1 MTEKVLEVRNLSK
14 SFPGVKALEQ
24 VDFHLNKGEIR
35 TLVGKNGAGKST
47 LIKSITG
54 IYQQEEGQIFL
65 NGEDVSHFSP
75 EKMSHAGV
83 EAIYQENDLIPYFT
97 VGESIMLNSEPR
109 TSSSLF
115 INKKALYAAS
125 QRILTEELNSTI
137 DPRTLIRELNVSQQ
151 QIVQIAK
158 NLVKKPKVLIFDEP
172 TAALSA
178 KEIDNLFAI
187 IRDLKTRGVS
197 IIYISHRFD
206 EVFAL
211 ADSITVFRDGMKVA
225 DKDVRETTH
234 KEIIEIMAGEDGVE
248 ISRERSHRKAFTEES
263 VLTMADGG
271 NSFISGISF
280 ELNRGEILGFFGG
293 EGAGQQKLAQT
304 LYGML
309 PLETGDL
316 RVFGKPAV
324 ITSPSKAIELGLGY
338 IPRNRKEEGVVMDFS
353 IQENITLPIL
363 PQVSSHGFIQR
374 SKEAGIALKQLQDL
388 AIKAPG
394 TFTNVRNLSGG
405 NQQKVVLSRWI
416 ATAPKILILDYPTI
430 GIDIKAKSEIYRIL
444 DRLTENG
451 VSIILIT
458 PEFEEIQV
466 LCDRVLVMRQGRIVK
481 EFASHDISEKEL
493 LLHAIGVSDEY

>member
-1 MTEKVLEVRNLSK
+1 MTEKVLEVIKLTK
-14 SFPGVKALEQ
+14 SFPGVKALRE

-54 IYQQEEGQIFL
+54 IYQQEHGQVFI
-65 NGEDVSHFSP
+65 NGEDVSHFTP

-83 EAIYQENDLIPYFT
+83 EAIYQENDLIPYFS
-97 VGESIMLNSEPR
+97 VGESIMLNNEPR
-109 TSSSLF
+109 KNRMF
-115 INKKALYAAS
+115 IDKKALYETAG
-125 QRILTEELNSTI
+125 RILKEELNSTI
-137 DPRTLIRELNVSQQ
+137 DPRTLVRDLNVSQQ

-187 IRDLKTRGVS
+187 IRDLKARGVS

-225 DKDVRETTH
+225 DKNVKETTH

-248 ISRERSHRKAFTEES
+248 ISRERSHGKSFKEEP
-263 VLTMADGG
+263 VLRMTGG
-271 NSFISGISF
+271 ENAFISDISLT
-280 ELNRGEILGFFGG
+280 LNKGEILGIFGS

-304 LYGML
+304 LYGMV
-309 PLETGDL
+309 PLEKGEITL
-316 RVFGKPAV
+316 FGKKTV
-324 ITSPSKAIELGLGY
+324 ISSPKKAIQLGLGY
-338 IPRNRKEEGVVMDFS
+338 IPRNRKEEGVIIDFS

-363 PQVSSHGFIQR
+363 AQISSKGFIR
-374 SKEAGIALKQLQDL
+374 NAEEVKISIKQLNDL
-388 AIKAPG
+388 SIKAPG
-394 TFTNVRNLSGG
+394 IFTNVRTLSGG

-444 DRLTENG
+444 DNLTEQG

-466 LCDRVLVMRQGRIVK
+466 LSDRVLVMRDGRIVK
-481 EFASHDISEKEL
+481 EFASHEISEKDL
-493 LLHAIGVSDEY
+493 LAHAIGVSDE